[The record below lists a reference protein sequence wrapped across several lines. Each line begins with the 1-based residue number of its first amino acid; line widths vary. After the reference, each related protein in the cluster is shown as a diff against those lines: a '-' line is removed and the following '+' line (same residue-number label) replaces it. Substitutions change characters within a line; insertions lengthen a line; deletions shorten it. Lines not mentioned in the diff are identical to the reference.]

1 MDDHYDALTGGVTIF
16 GMRSKGDIRILLC
29 YILKSLDA
37 PFSKTALNEVLQKTS
52 LANFFEVNDAIS
64 VLLEDKLI
72 SSEQRENDEY
82 YTLTQRGKEIAGQL
96 ETELPM
102 VVRKTAVACAME
114 LLARERAARG
124 ANADI
129 IRLQKGYHVRL
140 TIKDGDTVM
149 METLLYA
156 ADSIQ
161 ANAIADSFMLN
172 PANLYSGVIE
182 SLKL

>member
-1 MDDHYDALTGGVTIF
+1 MENHYDALTGGITLF

-37 PFSKTALNEVLQKTS
+37 PISKSGLNEVLQSTS
-52 LANFFEVNDAIS
+52 LANFFEVNDALS

-72 SSEQRENDEY
+72 VSEMRENDEY
-82 YTLTQRGKEIAGQL
+82 FTLTARGREIADRL
-96 ETELPM
+96 ETDLPM
-102 VVRKTAVACAME
+102 VVRKTAVAGAME

-124 ANADI
+124 AHTDI
-129 IRLQKGYHVRL
+129 IRLEKGYHVKL
-140 TIKDGDTVM
+140 TLKEGDTVM

-161 ANAIADSFMLN
+161 ANAIADSFLAD
-172 PANLYSGVIE
+172 PGSLYTGVIE